1 MVYYVCKYFLS
12 CEKSFVDNEIVM
24 KNIHTIS
31 IRYDPFNYEKNHCIN
46 GMLYEKLNKLES

>member
-12 CEKSFVDNEIVM
+12 RVKSFVDNEIIM

-31 IRYDPFNYEKNHCIN
+31 IGCDPFNYKKKIIALIGCCMKNRIN
-46 GMLYEKLNKLES
+46 